1 VDDVAVVVKK
11 MEKSVNFRINCRP
24 NEVLSRLYDDKRDK
38 LLFAVPPKIYR
49 IAISIASH
57 DLMTDQ
63 SLLTLRQASL
73 EEVKLKNRVLLQEKA
88 GRLKGMIKKLL
99 SLNKHVI
106 LVVPPAGTQRIE
118 VFRHWEEVVLEA
130 MQDLPMPDFKI
141 LNLPDLV

>member
-1 VDDVAVVVKK
+1 
-11 MEKSVNFRINCRP
+11 
-24 NEVLSRLYDDKRDK
+24 
-38 LLFAVPPKIYR
+38 
-49 IAISIASH
+49 
-57 DLMTDQ
+57 
-63 SLLTLRQASL
+63 LLTLRQASL

-88 GRLKGMIKKLL
+88 GQLKGMIKKLL

-130 MQDLPMPDFKI
+130 MQDLPMPDFKV